1 MKTIGYAIVGTGYF
15 GAELGRIMKE
25 EEGARIV
32 AVLEPEN
39 GETVK
44 SDISSFFFIVQK
56 FHLPAIFALE
66 TITHKKNKQ

>member
-1 MKTIGYAIVGTGYF
+1 MYRVYSPR
-15 GAELGRIMKE
+15 L
-25 EEGARIV
+25 
-32 AVLEPEN
+32 PEN

-66 TITHKKNKQ
+66 TITHKKNEQWEMQKKQ